1 MPKITVIAVGI
12 TAIITGNISK
22 TIVVIGVIQELQR
35 KNIGGFRVSVIVSIK
50 EQTVIT
56 ETTVI
61 SATGNDANLPENT
74 INTAATSIVTDA
86 TGNFS

>member
-1 MPKITVIAVGI
+1 MPKVTVIAVGKTVI
-12 TAIITGNISK
+12 TIGNISK
-22 TIVVIGVIQELQR
+22 TIAVIGVIQELHR
-35 KNIGGFRVSVIVSIK
+35 KNIGGFHVSVIVSIK

-61 SATGNDANLPENT
+61 SATENGANLPENT
-74 INTAATSIVTDA
+74 INTVAMSIVTDA